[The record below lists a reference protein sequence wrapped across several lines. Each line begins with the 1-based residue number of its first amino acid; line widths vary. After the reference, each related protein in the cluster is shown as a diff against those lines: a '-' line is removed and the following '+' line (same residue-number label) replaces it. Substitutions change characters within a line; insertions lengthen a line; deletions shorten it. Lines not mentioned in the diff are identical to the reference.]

1 MAIIPAEP
9 ITASAAAVGAGQLAL
24 LIPVGDDTY
33 ALPLAKVREVAV
45 EPRVTELPTSPPL
58 VLGVFNLRGEIVP
71 LFDTGLLLG
80 LPAVRQGNY
89 AVLVETEHGVAG
101 LAATEMPLT
110 VRLSES
116 VGRSEME
123 ATTETFLVGD
133 RRLAVALDIDALLSP
148 ARISR

>member
-1 MAIIPAEP
+1 MAVAVAALASPAG
-9 ITASAAAVGAGQLAL
+9 TGQLAL

-33 ALPLAKVREVAV
+33 AVPLEKVREVAV
-45 EPRVTELPTSPPL
+45 EPAITRLPTAPP
-58 VLGVFNLRGEIVP
+58 VVIGVFNLRGEILP

-80 LPAVRQGNY
+80 LRPVQACAY
-89 AVLVETEHGVAG
+89 AVLVETAHGTAG

-116 VGRSEME
+116 VGRSDLE
-123 ATTETFLVGD
+123 ATTETFMVGD
-133 RRLAVALDIDALLSP
+133 RRLAVALDVEALLSP